1 MQKPAEALP
10 SVRSPTNASGIDLR
24 QDVSSSDTGASADW
38 LMWQLFNSEVPLG
51 WLNPDFPIL

>member
-1 MQKPAEALP
+1 MQRPVEALP
-10 SVRSPTNASGIDLR
+10 SIQSLTNAGDTDLG
-24 QDVSSSDTGASADW
+24 QDVSGSDTGASADW